1 MNVTSV
7 INAAVS
13 YPPESLQN
21 ESGESLNYADI
32 IAQFYQ
38 AEAYKS
44 RDEINAEDTE
54 LAKFRED
61 LTTKGSALFL
71 KELNEE
77 KIEALIE
84 EYRQKLMK
92 LKEENPQTPMDINQ
106 MVSDFRK
113 QLLEELM
120 KAEKAEQENRPLQ
133 TDAMMSAD
141 ILENVK
147 TNRDQ
152 DKKSALAD
160 IGFLEQMLNPSYSE
174 DKKKDIL
181 N

>member
-7 INAAVS
+7 GNAAFS
-13 YPPESLQN
+13 YAPESLTS
-21 ESGESLNYADI
+21 ESAESLSYADI
-32 IAQFYQ
+32 IAQFYPAQ
-38 AEAYKS
+38 TYKS
-44 RDEINAEDTE
+44 RDEINDEDAE

-92 LKEENPQTPMDINQ
+92 LKEENPDTPMDINQ

-120 KAEKAEQENRPLQ
+120 KAEKAEQESRPLQ
-133 TDAMMSAD
+133 ADAMMSAD

-160 IGFLEQMLNPSYSE
+160 IGFLEQMLNPEHSE
-174 DKKKDIL
+174 AKKKEIL